1 MRVVPQMQ
9 KRGLWLWAGALSLL
23 LIATLPLAIEGQAVA
38 VLVVIAVMVMYWR
51 RSQRAGDQGTEMQR
65 VSGVTLPVAS
75 YRHPVVLVVGDCLA
89 ELFDTSPTEPLMLR
103 VTDQGCYVPV
113 PDALKL
119 PATVADLL
127 SERPEWDG
135 KLSVM
140 WVVNPSAHADR
151 AVLANQLHS
160 VCNQIAM
167 LRKRGTPLSLLIV
180 GYFQSTT
187 GASPWFSWEPDE
199 SGVRV
204 RDGGDCL
211 SLSEWQRKD
220 ADRPSQAARLRAT
233 VHLKAAMGWLNEVCL
248 PEMGVRVSRQRM
260 VTAVAVTVAL
270 IPEAG
275 RSREGNLWRRWL
287 QEHTGL
293 SFICSGAER
302 ANRSLPFP
310 DPLLHL
316 LPARAQNSPRSRAVL
331 IGIWL
336 FALTASIALVSS
348 ARQNT
353 LLIRQV
359 TDDLRRHSTASLSTE
374 TDNMSQREE
383 ALVVLRQ
390 DAQRLDHYY
399 RQGEPW
405 SLGIGLY
412 QGERLRLPLLAAIN
426 GHRIPTMPRGISG
439 KPRTIRLD
447 SLSLFN
453 SGSAQLK
460 PASTRVLVNALAG
473 IKAQPG
479 WLIVITGHT
488 DATGCDEQNL
498 RLSRARA
505 SAVHDWIRHMADIPG
520 NCFAVQGL
528 GASQPIA
535 SNDTEQG
542 RSANRRV
549 EIRLIPEVGA
559 CQPSATAS
567 GLQPLS
573 HSATPNT

>member
-1 MRVVPQMQ
+1 MSVVPQIQ
-9 KRGLWLWAGALSLL
+9 KQGLWLWAGALSLL
-23 LIATLPLAIEGQAVA
+23 LITTLPLAIEGQAVA
-38 VLVVIAVMVMYWR
+38 VLVVIAVMVMQWR
-51 RSQRAGDQGTEMQR
+51 RSQHAGDKSTEMQR

-89 ELFDTSPTEPLMLR
+89 ELFDTSPTEPWMLR
-103 VTDQGCYVPV
+103 VTAQGCYVPV
-113 PDALKL
+113 PDLLKL

-127 SERPEWDG
+127 LERPEWDG
-135 KLSVM
+135 QLSVM
-140 WVVNPSAHADR
+140 WVVNPRAHTDR

-160 VCNQIAM
+160 VRNQIAM
-167 LRKRGTPLSLLIV
+167 LGRRGTPLSLLIV
-180 GYFQSTT
+180 GYFQSAT
-187 GASPWFSWEPDE
+187 GATPWFSWEPDE

-204 RDGGDCL
+204 RDSGECL
-211 SLSEWQRKD
+211 VLSEWQRRNTD
-220 ADRPSQAARLRAT
+220 QGEEAARMRAT
-233 VHLKAAMGWLNEVCL
+233 VQLNAAVGWLNEVCS
-248 PEMGVRVSRQRM
+248 PEMSVRVPRQRM
-260 VTAVAVTVAL
+260 VTAVAVAVAL

-275 RSREGNLWRRWL
+275 RSREGNLWHRWL
-287 QEHTGL
+287 QERTGL
-293 SFICSGAER
+293 SLICSGADR
-302 ANRSLPFP
+302 ANGSLPFP

-316 LPARAQNSPRSRAVL
+316 LPGRALSSRRSRAVL

-336 FALTASIALVSS
+336 FALTASIALISS

-359 TDDLRRHSTASLSTE
+359 TDDLRRYSTASLSTD
-374 TDNMSQREE
+374 TDRISQREE
-383 ALVVLRQ
+383 ALLALRQ

-405 SLGIGLY
+405 SLGLGLY

-426 GHRIPTMPRGISG
+426 GHRVPTLPQGIPD

-460 PASTRVLVNALAG
+460 PASTKFLVNALAG

-488 DATGCDEQNL
+488 DATGSDEQNL

-505 SAVHDWIRHMADIPG
+505 AAVHDWIQHMGDIPG

-528 GASQPIA
+528 GAAEPIA

-549 EIRLIPEVGA
+549 EIRLVPEVGA

>member
-1 MRVVPQMQ
+1 MPQIQ
-9 KRGLWLWAGALSLL
+9 NQGLWLWAGALSLL

-38 VLVVIAVMVMYWR
+38 VLVVIAVMVVCWR
-51 RSQRAGDQGTEMQR
+51 RSQRAGEQDAEMR
-65 VSGVTLPVAS
+65 WGSGVSLPAAS
-75 YRHPVVLVVGDCLA
+75 YRHPVVLVGGDCLA
-89 ELFDTSPTEPLMLR
+89 ELFDASPTEPLGLR
-103 VTDQGCYVPV
+103 VTAQGCYVLV
-113 PDALKL
+113 PDVLKL

-127 SERPEWDG
+127 LERPEWSG
-135 KLSVM
+135 QLSVM
-140 WVVNPSAHADR
+140 WVVNPSVHTDG
-151 AVLANQLHS
+151 AVFANQIHS
-160 VCNQIAM
+160 VSNQIAM
-167 LRKRGTPLSLLIV
+167 LRTRGTPLSLLIV
-180 GYFQSTT
+180 GYFQSPTR
-187 GASPWFSWEPDE
+187 ASSWFSWEPDA

-204 RDGGDCL
+204 RDAGDCL
-211 SLSEWQRKD
+211 SLSEWQRRD
-220 ADRPSQAARLRAT
+220 ADRLSQAARLRAA
-233 VHLKAAMGWLNEVCL
+233 VHLKAAMGWLNEVYL
-248 PEMGVRVSRQRM
+248 PEMSARVPRQRM
-260 VTAVAVTVAL
+260 VTAVAVAVAL

-275 RSREGNLWRRWL
+275 RSREGSLWHRWL
-287 QEHTGL
+287 QERTGL
-293 SFICSGAER
+293 SFICSGADR
-302 ANRSLPFP
+302 ANASLPFP

-316 LPARAQNSPRSRAVL
+316 LPGRTLNSPRSRAVL

-336 FALTASIALVSS
+336 FALTASIALISS

-359 TDDLRRHSTASLSTE
+359 TDDLRRYSTASLSTE
-374 TDNMSQREE
+374 THNISQREE

-390 DAQRLDHYY
+390 DAQRLDYYY

-426 GHRIPTMPRGISG
+426 GHRIPTMPRGVPD

-447 SLSLFN
+447 SLSLFS

-460 PASTRVLVNALAG
+460 PASTKFLVNALAG

-488 DATGCDEQNL
+488 DATGSDEQNL

-505 SAVHDWIRHMADIPG
+505 SAVHDWIRHMGDIPD

-549 EIRLIPEVGA
+549 EIRLVPEVGA

>member
-1 MRVVPQMQ
+1 MSVLPQIHKQ
-9 KRGLWLWAGALSLL
+9 GLWLWAGALSLL

-38 VLVVIAVMVMYWR
+38 VLVVVAVMMMHWR
-51 RSQRAGDQGTEMQR
+51 RSQHAGDKSTQMQR
-65 VSGVTLPVAS
+65 VSGITLPVAS

-89 ELFDTSPTEPLMLR
+89 ELFETSPTEPLMLR
-103 VTDQGCYVPV
+103 ATAQGCYVPV
-113 PDALKL
+113 PDLLQL
-119 PATVADLL
+119 PITVADLL
-127 SERPEWDG
+127 LERPEWDG
-135 KLSVM
+135 QLSVM
-140 WVVNPSAHADR
+140 WVVNPKAHTDR
-151 AVLANQLHS
+151 AVLTNQLRS

-167 LRKRGTPLSLLIV
+167 LGRRGTPLSLLIV
-180 GYFQSTT
+180 GYFHS
-187 GASPWFSWEPDE
+187 ASGVTPWFSWEPDE

-204 RDGGDCL
+204 RDSGECL
-211 SLSEWQRKD
+211 VLSEWQRRNTD
-220 ADRPSQAARLRAT
+220 QGEEAARMRAT
-233 VHLKAAMGWLNEVCL
+233 VQLNAAVGWLNEVCS
-248 PEMGVRVSRQRM
+248 PGISVRGPRQRM
-260 VTAVAVTVAL
+260 VTAVAVAVAL

-275 RSREGNLWRRWL
+275 RSREGNLWHRWL
-287 QEHTGL
+287 QERTGL
-293 SFICSGAER
+293 ALICSGADR
-302 ANRSLPFP
+302 RTGPLPFP

-316 LPARAQNSPRSRAVL
+316 LPGRALNNRRSRAVL

-336 FALTASIALVSS
+336 FALTASIALISS

-359 TDDLRRHSTASLSTE
+359 TDDLRRYSTASLSTE
-374 TDNMSQREE
+374 TDRISLRQE
-383 ALVVLRQ
+383 ALLALRQ

-412 QGERLRLPLLAAIN
+412 QGERLRLPLLAAID
-426 GHRIPTMPRGISG
+426 GHRIPTLPQGIPD

-460 PASTRVLVNALAG
+460 PASTKFLVNALAG
-473 IKAQPG
+473 IKAKPG

-488 DATGCDEQNL
+488 DATGSDEQNL

-505 SAVHDWIRHMADIPG
+505 AAVHDWIQRMGDIPG

-528 GASQPIA
+528 GAAEPIA
-535 SNDTEQG
+535 SNDTQQG

-549 EIRLIPEVGA
+549 EIRLVPEVGA

-573 HSATPNT
+573 HSATPNS